1 MLWSDDGKGHHT
13 NPGNFQRDRMGQRQV
28 KRNTALNRTYTNVF
42 DRYLTSWLRS
52 DRSDRAAKA
61 FSSTRSAKL
70 LGTLIVMA
78 MTSTVPAYAVT
89 ERDKDNLKLYAHSRI
104 ISYKQFSC
112 FNQLIIKESNWSP
125 NAVNG
130 SHYGLGQMRNPKVKT
145 LDGYSQIDWSLR
157 YISKR
162 YQTPCK
168 AWEHWRMKGWH

>member
-1 MLWSDDGKGHHT
+1 MRNLDGKGHRAD
-13 NPGNFQRDRMGQRQV
+13 PGDIQRDRMGQRQMR
-28 KRNTALNRTYTNVF
+28 RNTALNRTFTDMF
-42 DRYLTSWLRS
+42 DLVLDKRLRS

-130 SHYGLGQMRNPKVKT
+130 SHYGLGQMRNPKVKK
-145 LDGYSQIDWSLR
+145 LDGFSQIDWSLR
-157 YISKR
+157 YIKKR

>member
-1 MLWSDDGKGHHT
+1 MLWSNDGKDHH
-13 NPGNFQRDRMGQRQV
+13 GNTGNLQRDGMGQRQV
-28 KRNTALNRTYTNVF
+28 RRNTALTCTFTNVF
-42 DRYLTSWLRS
+42 DRYLTRPLRS
-52 DRSDRAAKA
+52 DRSDRAAVA
-61 FSSTRSAKL
+61 YSSTRSAKL
-70 LGTLIVMA
+70 LGTLIVIT
-78 MTSTVPAYAVT
+78 MTSIAPANAVT

-157 YISKR
+157 YITKR

-168 AWEHWRMKGWH
+168 AWEHWRAKGWH

>member
-1 MLWSDDGKGHHT
+1 M
-13 NPGNFQRDRMGQRQV
+13 R
-28 KRNTALNRTYTNVF
+28 RNTALNRTFIDVF
-42 DRYLTSWLRS
+42 DLILDKRLRS

-78 MTSTVPAYAVT
+78 MTSMVPAYAVT

-125 NAVNG
+125 VAVNG

-168 AWEHWRMKGWH
+168 AWEHWKAKGWH

>member
-1 MLWSDDGKGHHT
+1 M
-13 NPGNFQRDRMGQRQV
+13 R
-28 KRNTALNRTYTNVF
+28 RNTALNRTYIQMLDSVL
-42 DRYLTSWLRS
+42 DKRLRS

-89 ERDKDNLKLYAHSRI
+89 ERDKDNLKLYAHSRL

-112 FNQLIIKESNWSP
+112 FNQLIIKESNWNP
-125 NAVNG
+125 KAVNG
-130 SHYGLGQMRNPKVKT
+130 SHYGLGQIRNPKVKT

-162 YQTPCK
+162 YQSPCK
-168 AWEHWRMKGWH
+168 AWEHWRAKGWH

>member
-1 MLWSDDGKGHHT
+1 MLWGNDGKNHH
-13 NPGNFQRDRMGQRQV
+13 GNTGNLQRHGMGQRQV
-28 KRNTALNRTYTNVF
+28 KRNTALTSTFTNVF
-42 DRYLTSWLRS
+42 DRYLTRPLRS
-52 DRSDRAAKA
+52 DRSDRAAVA
-61 FSSTRSAKL
+61 YSSTRSAKL
-70 LGTLIVMA
+70 LGTLIVIT
-78 MTSTVPAYAVT
+78 MTSIVPANAVT

-157 YISKR
+157 YITKR

-168 AWEHWRMKGWH
+168 AWEHWRAKGWH

>member
-1 MLWSDDGKGHHT
+1 MLWSDDGKAHHT
-13 NPGNFQRDRMGQRQV
+13 NPGNLQRDRMGQRQV
-28 KRNTALNRTYTNVF
+28 RRNTALNRTYIQMLDSVL
-42 DRYLTSWLRS
+42 DKRLRS

-78 MTSTVPAYAVT
+78 MTPMVPAYAVT
-89 ERDKDNLKLYAHSRI
+89 ERDKDNLKLYAHSRL

-112 FNQLIIKESNWSP
+112 FNQLIIKESNWNP
-125 NAVNG
+125 KAVNG

-162 YQTPCK
+162 YQSPCK
-168 AWEHWRMKGWH
+168 AWEHWRAKGWH